1 MNSPTPANIA
11 KPKRTSTI
19 DKANAEIADKMA
31 SSNKSI
37 LKPDYNFRLRSL
49 SRAVVDSLKDEDKK
63 TMRKD
68 LKEVFEY
75 GSLRRKALLVMSEA
89 DWEKLLENWFDNGK

>member
-1 MNSPTPANIA
+1 MSSPIVANIA
-11 KPKRTSTI
+11 KPKRTPQI
-19 DKANAEIADKMA
+19 DKVNTEIATRVA
-31 SSNKSI
+31 SSTRDI

-49 SRAVVDSLKDEDKK
+49 SRAIVDSVPDTEKK
-63 TMRKD
+63 NLRKD

-75 GSLRRKALLVMSEA
+75 AALRRKALLVMSEA

>member
-1 MNSPTPANIA
+1 MSSPTPANIA
-11 KPKRTSTI
+11 KPKRISPA
-19 DKANAEIADKMA
+19 DKAKTEIAKKVA
-31 SSNKSI
+31 SSTKSV

-49 SRAVVDSLKDEDKK
+49 SRAVVDSVKEEDKK
-63 TMRKD
+63 NLRKD

-75 GSLRRKALLVMSEA
+75 AALRRKALLAMSEA